1 MSTFTRTPTD
11 YAAYIRKARL
21 LRAEALAAALADLRR
36 WLRVPL
42 RAGGWM
48 RMAGTR

>member
-21 LRAEALAAALADLRR
+21 LRAEAVAAVLADIRLWLRAALRMGDTT
-36 WLRVPL
+36 
-42 RAGGWM
+42 RALH
-48 RMAGTR
+48 TR